1 MRLIFSKGF
10 TSLRFSK
17 VSRYAVGEI
26 ILIVLGILIAFQ
38 LSNWAENKKAKSI
51 EIETLIDLKSALK
64 VDQDDLELNIK
75 LYNIVITSCDTI
87 LALLDS
93 KLPYEQKM
101 NKYFSRPC
109 MAVVF
114 SSNVGP
120 YETLKSRG
128 LETISNDTIRNKII
142 RTYENNYGFLL
153 RFESQL
159 LEYVQAV
166 EANYYPTHFNQ
177 SRPYGGRS
185 QFGDMAPNDFG
196 KLKEDKEYI
205 HYIRTIRNKTD
216 FFLKISY
223 ALTKKGT
230 DELINDLDSEIKRLE

>member
-1 MRLIFSKGF
+1 MNLFFKQGF

-17 VSRYAVGEI
+17 IIKYAVGEI

-38 LSNWAENKKAKSI
+38 LSNWADNKKAKNI
-51 EIETLIDLKSALK
+51 EIETLMDLKEALK
-64 VDQDDLELNIK
+64 VDEDDLDLNIK

-87 LALLDS
+87 LALLDN

-109 MAVVF
+109 MAVIF

-128 LETISNDTIRNKII
+128 LETISNDTIRNKVI
-142 RTYENNYGFLL
+142 RTYENNYNFLL
-153 RFESQL
+153 RIESQL
-159 LEYVQAV
+159 IDYVQAV
-166 EANYYPTHFNQ
+166 EKNFYPTHFNQ
-177 SRPYGGRS
+177 SRPYGGRA
-185 QFGDMAPNDFG
+185 QFGDMVPNDFG
-196 KLKEDKEYI
+196 KLREDKEYI
-205 HYIRTIRNKTD
+205 HYIRTIRNKTE

-230 DELINDLDSEIKRLE
+230 HDLINDLDSEIKRLE